1 MAANGSTA
9 LDVNLTRYLLSRSK
23 DSEFALLMAS
33 ISLACKVISSAVR
46 KAGISGLYGL
56 DGSVNATGDDVKKL
70 DVLSNDNFISA
81 LRSSR
86 QACVLVSEEEADP
99 VVIEEANRGA
109 YCVVFDPLDGS
120 SNIDCN
126 VSVGSIFGIY
136 KKTDGAGGGVGTFG
150 VQIAKQYDTEVTGVD
165 TGEKLKM
172 MAELGFDHIIDYKQQ
187 DFTRNGIH
195 YDLILDANKNVTIQL
210 NETPKD
216 LDQQINDLMQGI
228 DTTAVGAAP
237 AEEHMEDL

>member
-1 MAANGSTA
+1 MAANGNA
-9 LDVNLTRYLLSRSK
+9 GKGPAIDINLTRYLLSKSK
-23 DSEFALLMAS
+23 DTELTLLMAS

-99 VVIEEANRGA
+99 VVIEEGSRGA
-109 YCVVFDPLDGS
+109 FCCVFDPLDGS

-126 VSVGSIFGIY
+126 V
-136 KKTDGAGGGVGTFG
+136 
-150 VQIAKQYDTEVTGVD
+150 
-165 TGEKLKM
+165 
-172 MAELGFDHIIDYKQQ
+172 
-187 DFTRNGIH
+187 
-195 YDLILDANKNVTIQL
+195 
-210 NETPKD
+210 
-216 LDQQINDLMQGI
+216 
-228 DTTAVGAAP
+228 
-237 AEEHMEDL
+237 